1 MKSLAIDWL
10 GIIACRIK
18 MGINLVS
25 GQSSTLTPKWLYE
38 LHDKLP
44 LDINRETSPHAIDLL
59 HQCHIRMSECF
70 EQSNDAAL
78 YVSFI

>member
-1 MKSLAIDWL
+1 MKSLAIEWL

-38 LHDKLP
+38 LHEKLP
-44 LDINRETSPHAIDLL
+44 LDINRETSPQVIDFL
-59 HQCHIRMSECF
+59 HQCHVKMSEYF
-70 EQSNDAAL
+70 EQLNDTAL
-78 YVSFI
+78 HVSFI